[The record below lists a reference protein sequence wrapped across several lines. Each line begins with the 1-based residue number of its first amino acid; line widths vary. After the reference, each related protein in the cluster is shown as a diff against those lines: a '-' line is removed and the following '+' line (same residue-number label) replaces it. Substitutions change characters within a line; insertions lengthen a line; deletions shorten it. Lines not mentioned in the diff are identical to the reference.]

1 MKPPLELAMM
11 EVSRTNILTFKSALN
26 VLWLSLKSEEQYET
40 QLSGNEKKKKSL
52 ISAQICKII
61 SRIGRGMF
69 RFMRK
74 VINSSFI
81 EDGVF
86 WTNF

>member
-1 MKPPLELAMM
+1 MFSPIQYIIRKTTNKEEKYETPPLELAMM

-52 ISAQICKII
+52 ISAQ
-61 SRIGRGMF
+61 
-69 RFMRK
+69 
-74 VINSSFI
+74 N
-81 EDGVF
+81 
-86 WTNF
+86 